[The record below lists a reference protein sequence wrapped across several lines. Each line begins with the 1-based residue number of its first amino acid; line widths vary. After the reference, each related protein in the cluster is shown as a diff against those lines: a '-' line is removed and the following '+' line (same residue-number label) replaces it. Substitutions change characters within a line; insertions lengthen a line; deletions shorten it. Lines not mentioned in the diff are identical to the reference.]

1 MHSGQTDLME
11 KSTLPAKEERAAAPQ
26 EIEPLDS
33 FARRHIGPNGE
44 QKESMLRDRSA
55 STISIH

>member
-11 KSTLPAKEERAAAPQ
+11 KSTLLAKEERSAAPQ

-33 FARRHIGPNGE
+33 LYTATY
-44 QKESMLRDRSA
+44 RSEWNRKVDA
-55 STISIH
+55 AQTSVSKTSTH